1 MNGLIEVFILSLLPT
16 FEGRY
21 AVIYGIGRGY
31 PIHGTLVIASVA
43 IFILSFALPFALPFI
58 DIIMLRL
65 EQTKLKRI
73 GEGYLTYI
81 NRVRSKARPYV
92 EKWGFFGLIIF
103 VAIPLPGTGVW
114 TGSLAAYLFG
124 MERKKTVPALIIGG
138 LLSILITTIPTVGI
152 ASILG

>member
-1 MNGLIEVFILSLLPT
+1 MEVFILSLLPT

-31 PIHGTLVIASVA
+31 PIQGTLIVASIA
-43 IFILSFALPFALPFI
+43 IFVLSFLLPFFLPYI
-58 DIIMLRL
+58 DIIMLKL
-65 EQTKLKRI
+65 ERTELRRI
-73 GEGYLTYI
+73 GQSYLNYI
-81 NRVRSKARPYV
+81 SKVRNKARPYV
-92 EKWGFFGLIIF
+92 EKWGFIGLILF

-138 LLSILITTIPTVGI
+138 LLSILITTIPAIGVS
-152 ASILG
+152 SILG